1 MPKGFF
7 PVVPG
12 LLLLLALPAHMALER
27 PLHPASAPDGARRI
41 VSLAPG
47 ITETLYALKLG
58 PRIAGVTSY
67 CLYPP
72 EAALKPRVAGF
83 SDVNLEAVLRA
94 RPDLVLLPEDKRDN
108 LLRLETLGLPALP
121 LDVSSPSAL
130 AASVERIGNITGR
143 EAEAEALLAEFRGGL
158 EAAAARAA
166 GNTPPRVLFSVM
178 RDIRGG
184 GLSEVIAVGGDGF
197 YSELIALAGGDNVC
211 AGHIAF
217 PRISREALIFLDP
230 EVMIDAL
237 PGGDAEQARRDWES
251 LSSVGA
257 VQTGRVLLLTDPA
270 DTIPGPRFFRTLDK
284 LSRAFHG
291 YAREAVPRA
300 ETFGHTDARKRQPAQ
315 GTASRTGPP
324 ASSRAKP
331 DHGLTDSPASVTR

>member
-1 MPKGFF
+1 
-7 PVVPG
+7 
-12 LLLLLALPAHMALER
+12 MALER
-27 PLHPASAPDGARRI
+27 PLRPASVPDGARRI

-58 PRIAGVTSY
+58 PHIVGVTRY

-83 SDVNLEAVLRA
+83 SDVNLEAVLRV

-108 LLRLETLGLPALP
+108 LQRLETLGLPALP

-130 AASVERIGNITGR
+130 AASVERIGKITGR
-143 EAEAEALLAEFRGGL
+143 KAEAEALLADFRSGL
-158 EAAAARAA
+158 AAAAARAA
-166 GNTPPRVLFSVM
+166 GKTPPRVLFSVM

-230 EVMIDAL
+230 EVIIDAL
-237 PGGDAEQARRDWES
+237 PGEDAEQARRDWES
-251 LSSVGA
+251 LSSVSA
-257 VQTGRVLLLTDPA
+257 VKTGRVLLLTDPA
-270 DTIPGPRFFRTLDK
+270 DTIPGPRFIRTLDK
-284 LSRAFHG
+284 LSRVFHG
-291 YAREAVPRA
+291 DDREAVPRA
-300 ETFGHTDARKRQPAQ
+300 EVFNHTDARKGQSVRGAV
-315 GTASRTGPP
+315 TRADLSV
-324 ASSRAKP
+324 SFRAKP
-331 DHGLTDSPASVTR
+331 GRGLIESPASAVR